1 MSVLIV
7 DFETTGLFQP
17 KATEFGMV
25 QLDKDFN
32 LIESGCHN
40 SRIDPEKEISWGA
53 MGVTGITNESVKGC
67 PTIEQTFKQVDC
79 PDVKYIAS
87 HNLQFDK
94 QFLPDGWVPDNV
106 RFICT
111 LKVAKKLID
120 KKQSDDHKNSTL
132 YYYLGS
138 YKDPIGKGLMQNTHS
153 ALTDA
158 LMTATNIRQ
167 MCLKYN
173 LTLKQL
179 WQISEGVTE
188 DNPVK
193 VIPDNDITICP
204 FKKHE
209 GRLWV
214 DVIRVDRDYIY
225 WLLSSGKIKCQDT
238 LAHVKKYFYG

>member
-1 MSVLIV
+1 MLMVL

-25 QLDKDFN
+25 QLDQDFS

-40 SRIDPEKEISWGA
+40 NLINPEKPISWGA

-67 PTIEQTFKQVDC
+67 PTAEQTFKQIKC
-79 PDVKYIAS
+79 PEVKYIAS

-94 QFLPDGWVPDNV
+94 QFLPEGWAPDNV
-106 RFICT
+106 RYICT
-111 LKVAKKLID
+111 LKVAKKIID

-138 YKDPIGKGLMQNTHS
+138 YKEPIGKDLMSNTHS

-173 LTLKQL
+173 LTLKQM
-179 WQISEGVTE
+179 WEISEGVVE
-188 DNPVK
+188 DSPVK
-193 VIPDNDITICP
+193 VIPPNDCTVCY

-209 GRLWV
+209 GKLWK
-214 DVIRVDRDYIY
+214 DVVRSDRDYIY
-225 WLLSSGKIKCQDT
+225 WLINSNKIRCKDT
-238 LAHVKKYFYG
+238 LAHIKQYL